1 MRDRTGVCRHGPARL
16 RYAPDAVEITCYSS
30 TFSTLPASASPGANP
45 GPSDPAMTPSPAIPF
60 PPAGPVFTA
69 DCAQG
74 LLAFDGA
81 DAAAFLHGQLS
92 TDVAAMAVGDAAW
105 SSYNSPKGRMLGTLL
120 LCRLAPDAFRA
131 LVAADLAE
139 PLRRRLAM
147 FVLRAKV
154 AVADLSAGGR
164 RFGVAGPG
172 ADDAVRTALGLA
184 SAPAPGHA
192 VAAGDALAAV
202 TPDGR
207 CLVHVPAGDE
217 DAVTARLAAHA
228 RPLAADAWAL
238 FGIRAGVPAI
248 GEATTDL
255 FVPQAANWDLVGGVN
270 FRKGCYPGQ
279 EIVARMQYLGRL
291 KERLYAFHLDGPPP
305 APATPLYGD
314 VFGDQAC
321 GTVVNAAPAP
331 AGGSDLLAVAQIA
344 AVAGGPLR
352 VGAPN
357 GPALAAGALPYPVP
371 DPAAPE
377 RPRL

>member
-1 MRDRTGVCRHGPARL
+1 
-16 RYAPDAVEITCYSS
+16 
-30 TFSTLPASASPGANP
+30 
-45 GPSDPAMTPSPAIPF
+45 MTTSPAIPV

-131 LVAADLAE
+131 FVAADLAE

-172 ADDAVRTALGLA
+172 AADAARTALGLA
-184 SAPAPGHA
+184 TAPAPGHA
-192 VAAGDALAAV
+192 VAAGDALAVV

-207 CLVHVPAGDE
+207 CLVHVPAGE
-217 DAVTARLAAHA
+217 EEAVAARLAAHA
-228 RPLAADAWAL
+228 RPMAAGAWAL

-248 GEATTDL
+248 AAATADL
-255 FVPQAANWDLVGGVN
+255 FVPQAANWDLVGGVS

-279 EIVARMQYLGRL
+279 EIVARTQHLGRIKRRTL
-291 KERLYAFHLDGPPP
+291 RYHLAPGPEP
-305 APATPLYGD
+305 APLAGLHRAGVKVAEVLQAATVRDG
-314 VFGDQAC
+314 VE
-321 GTVVNAAPAP
+321 
-331 AGGSDLLAVAQIA
+331 LLAVTAREARGASLEADDGRIA
-344 AVAGGPLR
+344 VPLD
-352 VGAPN
+352 
-357 GPALAAGALPYPVP
+357 LPYAVP
-371 DPAAPE
+371 DGG
-377 RPRL
+377 